1 MKVRNSPQ
9 AYAGI
14 GILFMLASTLL
25 SACNDRTEDTPTSQ
39 PAIARAPLATSTPMP
54 PTPTPTLVP
63 TATPTPTPTDTP
75 TPTHTSTPTPTA
87 TETPAPTATSDPS
100 VSVDMREE
108 TRRTMDQSL
117 RVRFHSFNKQL
128 REDVP
133 EGLTGSLE
141 AAGQAR
147 YALADFGGGRPL
159 AVIADVTATNE
170 DLQFGSGPWGTL
182 YVGATVDGSLADPV
196 ARPFLKCCAEV
207 ELTLSY
213 EYKGEQARLPVRVYA
228 RIDRQYRPW
237 SDDERARLQAL
248 EDRGDWDAVN
258 AMHDEREVDGFEVY
272 AEFWNEGLRAGE
284 IPRTGELFLLQPASS
299 ATRFDQLHSVRVL
312 QDLDRNGLFE
322 EDVIGEVQQA
332 FQAVLVG
339 IDTAWGIRSVS
350 PSGSDVQL
358 LPKRTGILT
367 GRAVKFGSGGPIP
380 GATVKVEPGG
390 FETQTAEDGS
400 FRLEVYEGIL
410 WKILVTKNGFI
421 PHTVRFHPNPRH
433 DRYPDEE
440 RVLVRAGRE
449 TSRTV
454 ELFEIPDQGSTPRTA
469 FLKGHGSFYGAIGLS
484 FRDES
489 TGDFFFNSWI
499 ESSSDGDL
507 LRGEMCGCREGQR
520 GMVDLGDQGSLPL
533 EDIPVL
539 PFGYTRDR
547 IELREG
553 SVYMVRARE
562 GLEGHFLVFR
572 VLYGRE
578 DGFQISYLFR

>member
-25 SACNDRTEDTPTSQ
+25 SACNDRTE
-39 PAIARAPLATSTPMP
+39 
-54 PTPTPTLVP
+54 
-63 TATPTPTPTDTP
+63 ATPTPTPTDTP

-196 ARPFLKCCAEV
+196 ARPFLECCAEV

-258 AMHDEREVDGFEVY
+258 AMYDEREVNGFEVY

-284 IPRTGELFLLQPASS
+284 LPGTGELFLLQPASP
-299 ATRFDQLHSVRVL
+299 ATRFDQLQSVRVL

-339 IDTAWGIRSVS
+339 IDTAWEIRSVS

-358 LPKRTGILT
+358 LPKRTGILA

-380 GATVKVEPGG
+380 VRRSRWSPADSRRRPRRMGHSAWRCTRASSGRFLSQRTGSSHTRSGSIQTLDTTDTRTRSEFWCGQGG
-390 FETQTAEDGS
+390 RHPARWS
-400 FRLEVYEGIL
+400 SLRFR
-410 WKILVTKNGFI
+410 T
-421 PHTVRFHPNPRH
+421 T
-433 DRYPDEE
+433 DRRP
-440 RVLVRAGRE
+440 AQP
-449 TSRTV
+449 S
-454 ELFEIPDQGSTPRTA
+454 
-469 FLKGHGSFYGAIGLS
+469 
-484 FRDES
+484 
-489 TGDFFFNSWI
+489 
-499 ESSSDGDL
+499 
-507 LRGEMCGCREGQR
+507 
-520 GMVDLGDQGSLPL
+520 
-533 EDIPVL
+533 
-539 PFGYTRDR
+539 
-547 IELREG
+547 
-553 SVYMVRARE
+553 
-562 GLEGHFLVFR
+562 
-572 VLYGRE
+572 
-578 DGFQISYLFR
+578 